1 MAVSS
6 LDCNVLRAA
15 VFLTSVQSQEG
26 GWEYRFASGVVQSC
40 RQEEGLRIWMR
51 FLKIVH
57 KRNSACCCIVDAD
70 FI

>member
-6 LDCNVLRAA
+6 LDCNVLPAA
-15 VFLTSVQSQEG
+15 VFLTSGSGPKGGSEHCLASGAVEVFSQQEG
-26 GWEYRFASGVVQSC
+26 LQ
-40 RQEEGLRIWMR
+40 IWIR

>member
-15 VFLTSVQSQEG
+15 VFLTSVSSGEG
-26 GWEYRFASGVVQSC
+26 CSEHSFASGVVQSFG
-40 RQEEGLRIWMR
+40 QQEGLQIWIR